1 MPDGREKLLMPCAKK
16 DRATLFQKVL
26 PFFFIDDAQP
36 KSHAVNPD
44 KVVNKNNKGAG
55 VYNKLKSFEHGSSFK
70 NELNPGKLNSFIQ
83 ERNLFFYGKG
93 FVIV

>member
-1 MPDGREKLLMPCAKK
+1 VPDGREKLLMPCAKK

-36 KSHAVNPD
+36 KSHAVNLD

-55 VYNKLKSFEHGSSFK
+55 VYKKLKSFEHVSSLK
-70 NELNPGKLNSFIQ
+70 NSVKVFL
-83 ERNLFFYGKG
+83 
-93 FVIV
+93 